1 MSNLQIIED
10 HEFETEVLQ
19 SQSPVLVDFTAA
31 WCGPCKMLN
40 PILEELSEEWQNQL
54 SIRKLDVDQNQA
66 TAMKYGVMG
75 VPTLILFKDGEI
87 AERMT
92 GYKPKKQ
99 LVKLFQPHLEA

>member
-1 MSNLQIIED
+1 MSNLKMIDDQA
-10 HEFETEVLQ
+10 FETEVLQ
-19 SQSPVLVDFTAA
+19 ADSPVLVDFTAA

-40 PILEELSEEWQNQL
+40 PILEELSQEWEEQL
-54 SIRKLDVDQNQA
+54 SIRKLDVDQNQN

-75 VPTLILFKDGEI
+75 VPTLILFKNGEI

-99 LVKLFQPHLEA
+99 LKKIFQPYLG